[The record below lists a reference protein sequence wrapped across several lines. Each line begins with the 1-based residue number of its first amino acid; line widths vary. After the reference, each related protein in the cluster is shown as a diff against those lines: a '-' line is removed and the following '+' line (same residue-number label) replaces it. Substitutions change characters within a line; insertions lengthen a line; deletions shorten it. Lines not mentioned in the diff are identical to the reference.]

1 MFFTL
6 RILCWTCT
14 AKDLSLRDE
23 IIFLMVC
30 PRVII
35 WVQILIR
42 PRELGPLGHFYR
54 VLSSVQM
61 CKFKN
66 LIQIESNWVIFD
78 WFSSRLL
85 TWKWLSLDIIQV
97 LQKPLPRHLERRV
110 GSRLTQTWC
119 HLYHRVGGSHDHGES
134 RGHER
139 HRSWGISITMPSPCP
154 RHICRHFWPLFPA
167 LPGIHRHVLY
177 SYHGGRVRCGH
188 SFRFKNN
195 VFVCQ
200 NSVQNYLKWY
210 NSYHIYYHYIMSSDG
225 RVMCVLW
232 GINYTL
238 ICNILAGLRFIQ
250 SCDIV

>member
-35 WVQILIR
+35 WAQILIR

-139 HRSWGISITMPSPCP
+139 HRSWKRLVFLSRCPHPDDMSTSHMPSLLTTVPCTSRYP
-154 RHICRHFWPLFPA
+154 STRSILISRRTGP
-167 LPGIHRHVLY
+167 
-177 SYHGGRVRCGH
+177 VRTQ
-188 SFRFKNN
+188 F
-195 VFVCQ
+195 
-200 NSVQNYLKWY
+200 
-210 NSYHIYYHYIMSSDG
+210 
-225 RVMCVLW
+225 
-232 GINYTL
+232 
-238 ICNILAGLRFIQ
+238 
-250 SCDIV
+250 